1 VIENLE
7 PLVDGGRFAA
17 KAVVGD
23 PVIVEADVFAHGHD
37 LVRAW
42 VRQRAAGARAWRPTS
57 MVHLGNDRWQGSFVP
72 GAAGTFDVEVVGAMD
87 ELATWRRDASRRLAA
102 ERLDASDPQLG
113 AALLREAAGELRAS
127 GNDEAANTV
136 AALASEVEDGIDAGV
151 LDQLDGA
158 AGLLLLRPPPAAG
171 AATTAATTVKVARE
185 KAAFSSWY
193 ELFPRSASP
202 EPGRAGT
209 LIDVVERLD
218 YVAALGFDVLYLP
231 PIHPIG
237 TTARKGRGNTARAEP
252 GDVGSPWAI
261 GSAEGGH
268 EAIAGELGS
277 VADFQRLVEEAAARG
292 IEIALDLAFQCSPD
306 HPWVREHP
314 SWFAHRLD
322 GTIACAEN
330 PPKRYEDIYPLDFS
344 TEDREGLWEALLGVV
359 RVWVERGVRLFRV
372 DNPHTKP
379 FGFWEWL
386 IDAVKGGHPDVLF
399 LSEAFTRPK
408 VMHRLAK
415 VGFDQS
421 YTYFTWRDTKYELM
435 EYFDELA
442 HGPGRSY
449 FRPNVWP
456 NTPDILARSLSQGGP
471 PAFVTRLVLAAG
483 LSANYGIYG
492 PVFELLAREPA
503 APGSEEYLASEKYEV
518 RHHDLA
524 DPRSIAGLV
533 ARVNEARRAHP
544 ALQRDRHLRFHHIDN
559 DQILCWSKHD
569 DAGRDA
575 VIGVVNLDPNWTQ
588 AGVVDLD
595 LAEIGVSPDAPFV
608 VQDML
613 DGATYTWAG
622 PRNYV
627 QLDPSRRPAH
637 LFSVAQAG

>member
-1 VIENLE
+1 VVENLE
-7 PLVDGGRFAA
+7 PLVDCGSFAA

-42 VRQRAAGARAWRPTS
+42 VRHRTAGGRRWTATP
-57 MVHLGNDRWQGSFVP
+57 MMPLGNDRWQGSFVP
-72 GAAGTFDVEVVGAMD
+72 NAVGAVEIEVVGAMD
-87 ELATWRRDASRRLAA
+87 ELATWRRDSARRLTAD
-102 ERLDASDPQLG
+102 RLDSFDPKLG
-113 AALLREAAGELRAS
+113 AGLLIEAVAELRA
-127 GNDEAANTV
+127 GGHDEAANTV
-136 AALASEVEDGIDAGV
+136 AALASEVEDGIDAEV
-151 LDQLDGA
+151 LDQVDGVTE
-158 AGLLLLRPPPAAG
+158 LLLLRSPPPVGGGTVAR
-171 AATTAATTVKVARE
+171 TTVKVARE

-209 LIDVVERLD
+209 LRDVVDRLD

-231 PIHPIG
+231 PIHPIA
-237 TTARKGRGNTARAEP
+237 TTARKGKGNTPLAKP
-252 GDVGSPWAI
+252 GDVGCPWAI
-261 GSAEGGH
+261 GSAQGGH
-268 EAIAGELGS
+268 EAIATELGS
-277 VADFQRLVEEAAARG
+277 FADFERLIDEAGARG
-292 IEIALDLAFQCSPD
+292 IEIALDLAYQCSPD

-344 TEDREGLWEALLGVV
+344 TEDREGLWDALLGVV
-359 RVWVERGVRLFRV
+359 NVWVERGVHIFRV

-379 FGFWEWL
+379 FEFWEWL
-386 IDAVKGGHPDVLF
+386 IDAVKASHPEVLF

-415 VGFDQS
+415 LGFDQS
-421 YTYFTWRDTKYELM
+421 YTYFTWRDTKYELT

-442 HGPGRSY
+442 HGPGQRY

-456 NTPDILARSLSQGGP
+456 NTPDILARSLSEGGP
-471 PAFVTRLVLAAG
+471 PAFVTRLVMAAG

-492 PVFELLAREPA
+492 PLFELLAREPA

-518 RHHDLA
+518 RHHDLG
-524 DPRSIAGLV
+524 DPRSIGGLV

-544 ALQRDRHLRFHHIDN
+544 ALQRDRHLRFHPIDN

-569 DAGRDA
+569 DAGSDR
-575 VIGVVNLDPNWTQ
+575 VIGVVNLDPHWTQ

-595 LAEIGVSPDAPFV
+595 LAAIGLSPDVPFV
-608 VQDML
+608 VQDVL
-613 DGATYTWAG
+613 DGATYTWVG
-622 PRNYV
+622 SRNYV
-627 QLDPSRRPAH
+627 QLDPLRRPAH
-637 LFSVAQAG
+637 LFSVAQAR

>member
-1 VIENLE
+1 VTGRLVIDDIRPRTPDPAL
-7 PLVDGGRFAA
+7 PA
-17 KAVVGD
+17 KAVVGEAVRVTA
-23 PVIVEADVFAHGHD
+23 VIFREGHD
-37 LVRAW
+37 VLAARVQLFAEGESTPVATADLELGESDEWEATVVPRAVGRHQIVVQAWTDQYATWAARVRAKLE
-42 VRQRAAGARAWRPTS
+42 AGQD
-57 MVHLGNDRWQGSFVP
+57 LGVEYAD
-72 GAAGTFDVEVVGAMD
+72 GAAVLRRLGAEGENGAVGEAIVAL
-87 ELATWRRDASRRLAA
+87 EDASRPAAARVAPALAA
-102 ERLDASDPQLG
+102 AVAAALAGPAG
-113 AALLREAAGELRAS
+113 AADL
-127 GNDEAANTV
+127 TV
-136 AALASEVEDGIDAGV
+136 AAP
-151 LDQLDGA
+151 
-158 AGLLLLRPPPAAG
+158 RPLW
-171 AATTAATTVKVARE
+171 VDRE
-185 KAAFSSWY
+185 RALFSTWY
-193 ELFPRSASP
+193 ELFPRSY
-202 EPGRAGT
+202 GGFKGT
-209 LIDVVERLD
+209 EERVPA
-218 YVAALGFDVLYLP
+218 VAAMGFDVLYLP

-613 DGATYTWAG
+613 DGATYTWVG

-627 QLDPSRRPAH
+627 QLDPARRPAH
-637 LFSVAQAG
+637 LFSVAQAR